1 MKPFIYYVLI
11 LIFFS
16 NSAFAQPAN
25 YQFGKELEIQSSQ
38 VSGASPLLDFTL
50 LVSFIDPDLRHVS
63 NGGNVENVNGYD
75 IVFTQD
81 DCLSNLSHQIE
92 KYDPLTGEYIAWV
105 KIPSLSPSVDMKVG
119 MYYGNNTVVNN
130 PSTSLAWGSN
140 AAAIY
145 HLSNND
151 FSDATSNG
159 MNAAN
164 FSTTNVTG
172 QIGDARNFN
181 GTGGYLNVSES
192 GTTSLDLVELTMSA
206 WIFPTDYDVISDRGI
221 IINKESTYEMGL
233 QDHTGAFQAASNPG
247 CWRWAGTGII
257 PLSTWT
263 KVTLVFAGGIQK
275 HYINGVLVQSFGNC
289 TNPLTF
295 NDLDL
300 RIGARG
306 GDGNSASYFVGN
318 IDEVKI
324 TNREETA
331 DWIATEYN
339 NQSSPSTFYT
349 VSAERS
355 SSITCLLLPIT
366 LQNFDCK
373 KIDDQTVQIDWET
386 ASETNN
392 DYFIVERSPN
402 GLDWEELEKVDGVG
416 NSTSLQRYQAFDYHA
431 YTPIAYYRL
440 KQVDLDGE
448 HVYSEI
454 RAVSINK
461 TSNNFL
467 SVYPN
472 PTTDQVTL
480 KAEAIEELSTIR
492 LFNSLGKEVTPAVKV
507 LGKNQTNMIL
517 DLSNLSSGVYYIQ
530 TKTRRI
536 IIQKV

>member
-1 MKPFIYYVLI
+1 MKPFIYVLI
-11 LIFFS
+11 FVFS
-16 NSAFAQPAN
+16 SISAFAQPAN
-25 YQFGKELEIQSSQ
+25 YQFGKEIEIQSSQ

-50 LVSFIDPDLRHVS
+50 LVNLIDPDLRLVA
-63 NGGNVENVNGYD
+63 NGGKVENANGHD
-75 IVFTQD
+75 IVFTLD
-81 DCLSNLSHQIE
+81 DCITTLSHQIE

-105 KIPSLSPSVDMKVG
+105 KIPSLSPTIDMKIG
-119 MYYGNNTVVNN
+119 MYYGNNTVASD
-130 PSTSLAWGSN
+130 PSTSSAWGSN

-159 MNAAN
+159 MNATN
-164 FSTTNVTG
+164 FSTTNVPG

-181 GTGGYLNVSES
+181 GTGDFLNVSET
-192 GTTSLDLVELTMSA
+192 GTTSLDLLELTMSA

-263 KVTLVFAGGIQK
+263 KVTIVFAGGIQK

-289 TNPLTF
+289 SNPLAI

-300 RIGARG
+300 RIGGRG
-306 GDGNSASYFVGN
+306 GDGNPASYFVGN

-331 DWIATEYN
+331 DWIATEYA

-349 VSAERS
+349 VSGERS
-355 SSITCLLLPIT
+355 ASVTCLLLPIK

-373 KIDDQTVQIDWET
+373 KVTDQMVQIDWET
-386 ASETNN
+386 VSETNS

-402 GLDWEELEKVDGVG
+402 GLDWEGFEKIDGLG
-416 NSTSLQRYQAFDYHA
+416 NSTTLQTYQTFDYHA
-431 YTPIAYYRL
+431 YSPISYYRL
-440 KQVDLDGE
+440 KQVDADGQ
-448 HVYSEI
+448 YLFSEI
-454 RAVSINK
+454 KAVSIHK
-461 TSNNFL
+461 TSNAFL

-472 PTTDQVTL
+472 PTSDQITL
-480 KAEAIEELSTIR
+480 KTEIQEELSSLK
-492 LFNSLGKEVTPAVKV
+492 LFNSLGKEVTTVIKV
-507 LGKNQTNMIL
+507 LDKNQTNMIL

-530 TKTRRI
+530 TKTRRT
-536 IIQKV
+536 IIQKT